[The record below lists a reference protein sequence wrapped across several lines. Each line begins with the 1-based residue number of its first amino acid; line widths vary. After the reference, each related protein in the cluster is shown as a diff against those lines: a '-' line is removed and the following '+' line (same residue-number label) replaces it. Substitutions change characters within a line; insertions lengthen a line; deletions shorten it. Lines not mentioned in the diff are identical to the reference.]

1 MVKLV
6 FVDKIILKIN
16 ILYRFN
22 YQVFSLQIINIEVRL
37 SDNDRLLL
45 Q

>member
-6 FVDKIILKIN
+6 LGDKVTLKIN

-22 YQVFSLQIINIEVRL
+22 YQAFSLPII
-37 SDNDRLLL
+37 
-45 Q
+45 